1 MRTLRAELLRNTI
14 KEEMEKQVKKGGG
27 GGEERGGRGMNIIL
41 KLRPKLGLKSGCVD
55 V

>member
-14 KEEMEKQVKKGGG
+14 KEEMEKQVKKGG